1 MTKRFTFRG
10 LILPAAIVAI
20 SVLSPLHAAAEWRR
34 GAELATALPQA
45 VAAEM
50 SGKLFVMS
58 GKAGQGLRSF
68 FEQYDLRGDGWRPL
82 TPMPAELSQFSLA
95 AGTGRVF
102 VTGGRE
108 NNGARLAAG
117 LWMYAPD
124 TAVWLELGTMPSA
137 RANHVSVYHDN
148 RLFLLGGIGND
159 AARVQSYDL
168 QSGRWS
174 NWKNPMPVAVSD
186 AAAAQRGDEIIIAGG
201 RNAAGRPV
209 KNVQAFNLKTGKW
222 RQLPPLPIA
231 VIGGAL
237 GVLNDGLHFAGG
249 FSPARGKVME
259 SHNRLVGKRW
269 QRQTPMPDGGRHRMA
284 YYADGQKFVLIGG
297 AVGGG
302 FYALFTASDR
312 VNIFQP

>member
-1 MTKRFTFRG
+1 MR
-10 LILPAAIVAI
+10 LIFSLFAALVFSALP
-20 SVLSPLHAAAEWRR
+20 SKAEWRQ
-34 GAELATALPQA
+34 GAALSTTLPQA

-50 SGKLFVMS
+50 EGKLFVIS

-68 FEQYDLRGDGWRPL
+68 FEQYDMRSDGWRPL
-82 TPMPAELSQFSLA
+82 TPMPVDLSHVALA
-95 AGTGRVF
+95 AAAGRVF
-102 VTGGRE
+102 VSGGRE
-108 NNGARLAAG
+108 NEGARLSSA

-124 TAVWLELGTMPSA
+124 TAIWLELGALPTP
-137 RANHVSVYHDN
+137 RADHMSVIHKD
-148 RLFLLGGIGND
+148 RLFVFGGIGAD
-159 AARVQSYDL
+159 AARVQSYDIEK
-168 QSGRWS
+168 SKWRS
-174 NWKNPMPVAVSD
+174 WKNPMPVPVSE
-186 AAAAQRGDEIIIAGG
+186 AAFAQRGDEVIIAGG

-209 KNVQAFNLKTGKW
+209 KNVQAFNLNTGKW

-231 VIGGAL
+231 VTGGAL
-237 GVLNDGLHFAGG
+237 GVVDGGLHFAGG

-284 YYADGQKFVLIGG
+284 YHATGDKFVLIGG

-312 VNIFQP
+312 VSVFTP